1 MRKSDLIEKLK
12 GLYGKRNRPANGLG
26 AYTMSALRQL
36 IKTEEATWV
45 CLACGGQ
52 LTVLKWNKEKDIITC
67 NNSACNK
74 YRTPVG
80 TVRKSSEPLDEIKVK
95 SKSKSK
101 K

>member
-12 GLYGKRNRPANGLG
+12 GLYEKRKKTDPVLES
-26 AYTMSALRQL
+26 YTVPVLRQL
-36 IKTEEATWV
+36 IKVEEALWT
-45 CLACGGQ
+45 CHSCRGQ
-52 LTVLKWNKEKDIITC
+52 LTILKWNKEKDIITC

-80 TVRKSSEPLDEIKVK
+80 TIPKPSKPHEIKVK